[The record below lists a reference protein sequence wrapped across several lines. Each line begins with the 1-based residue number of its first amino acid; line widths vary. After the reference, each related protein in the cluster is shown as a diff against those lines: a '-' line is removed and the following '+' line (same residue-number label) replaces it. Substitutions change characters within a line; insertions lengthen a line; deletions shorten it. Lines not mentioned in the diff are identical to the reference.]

1 MKKLLTIKVT
11 VILCMLFL
19 GSCSQEPSILYDQNT
34 KEPLTGIVE
43 IFGENGQLV
52 RRANYVDG
60 KKDGLEEWFD
70 ENGKLFSADT
80 FKNGEIIEWKLDERA
95 E

>member
-34 KEPLTGIVE
+34 KEPFTGIVE
-43 IFGENGQLV
+43 IFGENDQLV
-52 RRANYVDG
+52 RRSNYVDG

-80 FKNGEIIEWKLDERA
+80 FKNGEIIEWKLGERA